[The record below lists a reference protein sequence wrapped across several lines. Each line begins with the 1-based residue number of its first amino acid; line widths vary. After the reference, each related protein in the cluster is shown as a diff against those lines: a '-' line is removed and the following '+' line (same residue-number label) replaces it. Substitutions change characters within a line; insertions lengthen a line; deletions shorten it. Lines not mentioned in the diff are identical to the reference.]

1 MKCSDCSKEIQPIV
15 VVDID
20 GTLAMHHEDIT
31 RFCSRYYDKAP
42 PTFPYDGGESFA
54 DYLEITLDEYRAMK
68 LAYRQGGN
76 KRFVKPYPGAADF
89 MKSLWLT
96 VPSPE
101 IWVATTRP
109 YQRLDNIDP
118 DTREWLRR
126 NDMKV
131 DGLLYGDDKY
141 EQLVETVDPAR
152 IVAVFEDLDEQ
163 MVYGTKL
170 ALPMFQIWRPHNETI
185 RWFGGSLDEAFVYAR
200 NRIME
205 WSLDHE

>member
-1 MKCSDCSKEIQPIV
+1 MKCSDCSKVVRPIV

-42 PTFPYDGGESFA
+42 PTFPYDGSESFA
-54 DYLEITLDEYRAMK
+54 DYLGLPIDEYRAMK

-89 MKSLWLT
+89 MKGLWT
-96 VPSPE
+96 IGVE

-126 NDMKV
+126 NDMKI

-141 EQLVETVDPAR
+141 DQLVETVDPVR

-163 MVYGTKL
+163 MLIGTKL
-170 ALPMFQIWRPHNETI
+170 LLPMFQVYRPHNEAI
-185 RWFGGSLDEAFVYAR
+185 RWFGGSLDEAFCYAR
-200 NRIME
+200 DRQTDWNIA
-205 WSLDHE
+205 HE

>member
-1 MKCSDCSKEIQPIV
+1 MKCSDCSKDVRPIV
-15 VVDID
+15 AVDID

-31 RFCSRYYDKAP
+31 RFCSRYYAKAP

-54 DYLEITLDEYRAMK
+54 DYLELTIDEYRALK

-76 KRFVKPYPGAADF
+76 KRFVKPYPGALDF
-89 MKSLWLT
+89 MTSLHILGA
-96 VPSPE
+96 E

-126 NDMKV
+126 NEIEI

-141 EQLVETVDPAR
+141 QQLIETVDAER
-152 IVAVFEDLDEQ
+152 IIAVFEDLDEQ
-163 MVYGTKL
+163 MVIGSKL
-170 ALPMFQIWRPHNETI
+170 LLPMFQVYRPHNETS
-185 RWFGGSLDEAFVYAR
+185 RWFGGDLGDAWLFAR
-200 NRIME
+200 DRFTDWTI
-205 WSLDHE
+205 DHE